1 MVIFVRFTLLSCDLF
16 QNIID
21 LNIFEKAELCT
32 LFDIHFHVLSLHI
45 FFINQHWT
53 CSLES
58 YLRHGRSWGSNAV
71 IKLNNILKSVGVCC
85 WLTLCS
91 KINRLNQLAADE
103 DRQMKTQLLD
113 NNTTGVYGLTDGETE
128 RRWDRDLGSESEANS
143 VSGRQKT
150 ELQIGLRGWSR
161 SVLGAFLWCSSIK
174 TPTFHLE
181 LQEQGKIG
189 GKLEGWGH
197 WKQDCVKWKCEAR
210 MKKVG
215 AGRREQRFQ
224 WEIANR
230 GLGGKENKGVW
241 SHEVLGR
248 RRGKEGGREQRAEGK
263 GGGDWSATPLAALHN
278 ACGVIWCM

>member
-1 MVIFVRFTLLSCDLF
+1 MLIFVRFTPFSCDLF

-161 SVLGAFLWCSSIK
+161 SVLGAFHDVAVSRRQLFTSSCRNR
-174 TPTFHLE
+174 
-181 LQEQGKIG
+181 
-189 GKLEGWGH
+189 GKLEG
-197 WKQDCVKWKCEAR
+197 
-210 MKKVG
+210 
-215 AGRREQRFQ
+215 
-224 WEIANR
+224 N
-230 GLGGKENKGVW
+230 
-241 SHEVLGR
+241 
-248 RRGKEGGREQRAEGK
+248 
-263 GGGDWSATPLAALHN
+263 
-278 ACGVIWCM
+278 